1 MIKKL
6 SPNRRICSE
15 HRPDKESERHHLSRA
30 VSTLRTKP
38 TDKLYE
44 IIREFP
50 RGRWTQAAQI
60 VIDER
65 IAGIA
70 KIKADKT

>member
-6 SPNRRICSE
+6 SPNRTICGE
-15 HRPDKESERHHLSRA
+15 HKLDKDSDRMHLSRA

-44 IIREFP
+44 IIRNFP
-50 RGRWTQAAQI
+50 IGRWTKAAEI

-65 IAGIA
+65 IAKLP
-70 KIKADKT
+70 KIKPDNT